1 MTFEHEEDLS
11 LAEAARRAQVSEPT
25 LRKYLKPTA
34 EFPKG
39 RLPNARKI
47 TRELEGGK
55 TSEIWAIPFSDLY
68 NAGLM
73 KGSLKPKPAV
83 KPEETPA
90 QNLENVE
97 VLKAIIEGLKQEIA
111 RLEETLARADRE
123 RERMSVYELAFQ
135 RQLETRETQAT
146 RKRFWQR

>member
-1 MTFEHEEDLS
+1 MSFEEEDLT

-25 LRKYLKPTA
+25 LRKYLKKTA
-34 EFPKG
+34 EHPKS

-47 TRELEGGK
+47 TRELEDGRK
-55 TSEIWAIPFSDLY
+55 SETWAIPFSDLF

-73 KGSLKPKPAV
+73 DSKAQPKPALAE
-83 KPEETPA
+83 PEATPA
-90 QNLENVE
+90 GDLESVE
-97 VLKAIIEGLKQEIA
+97 TLKAVIEGLRQEIA

-123 RERMSVYELAFQ
+123 RERMSVYELAWQ
-135 RQLETRETQAT
+135 RQLETREKQAE